1 MSNARQTLSGS
12 ELVFMPRNLAKPSP
26 ALGPYFT
33 GISAWTPSSRRC
45 SRSDT
50 ANFTFTN
57 LVERSTTNAPAF
69 TAGEMLRPVGEVNG
83 ISAPQSR
90 KVTDPLPRG
99 NADPLDRSL
108 AMALPPSGNWG
119 RPLTGFRRTP
129 RANVVRCHT
138 PRRWLRPLL
147 DPDPLEFLFALASLE
162 VG

>member
-1 MSNARQTLSGS
+1 MDTLLAPLFKVGHRQLH
-12 ELVFMPRNLAKPSP
+12 LHQPRRAFYDER
-26 ALGPYFT
+26 A
-33 GISAWTPSSRRC
+33 GIHCRRDA
-45 SRSDT
+45 SDHRT
-50 ANFTFTN
+50 
-57 LVERSTTNAPAF
+57 
-69 TAGEMLRPVGEVNG
+69 VGEVNG

-90 KVTDPLPRG
+90 KVTDPLPGG

-108 AMALPPSGNWG
+108 AMGLPPSGNWG

-138 PRRWLRPLL
+138 PRLRPLL